1 MVKLQQKSSL
11 LIMELPDDLPLVTA
25 EAMSEAAFEQFCAQN
40 RELRIEREA
49 NGKVTI
55 MAPVHFDSGFFE
67 VEVLVELRN
76 FVKNSK
82 LGGRVLSPSTG
93 FKLPNGATKS
103 PDASWIS
110 AEKLANLPAEER
122 KKFAAVVP
130 DFIIEIRSDSD
141 KLGKLKRKMEQT
153 WIGNGVRLAWL
164 IDPVKQ
170 KAYIYRQ
177 DGTVEVV
184 PNFEGKLNGEEVLPG
199 FELDLGMLKGEE

>member
-1 MVKLQQKSSL
+1 MVKLQKKSSL

-40 RELRIEREA
+40 RELRIERET

-55 MAPVHFDSGFFE
+55 NPPVYFDSGFFE
-67 VEVLVELRN
+67 GEVLGELRN

-93 FKLPNGATKS
+93 VKLPNGATKS

-177 DGTVEVV
+177 DGTVDVV

>member
-1 MVKLQQKSSL
+1 MVKLSQKSSSL
-11 LIMELPDDLPLVTA
+11 TLMLPADLPLITA
-25 EAMSEAAFEQFCAQN
+25 EAMSEADFEQFCAQN
-40 RELRIEREA
+40 RDLRIEREA

-67 VEVLVELRN
+67 GEVLGELRN
-76 FVKNSK
+76 FVKGNK

-93 FKLPNGATKS
+93 FKLPDGSTKS

-110 AEKLANLPAEER
+110 AEKLAALPPAER

-153 WIGNGVRLAWL
+153 WIGNGVRLGWL

-170 KAYIYRQ
+170 KVYIYRQ
-177 DGTVEVV
+177 DGSVDVIQG
-184 PNFEGKLNGEEVLPG
+184 FDGKLNGEDVLPG
-199 FELDLGMLKGEE
+199 FELDLGMLKGE

>member
-1 MVKLQQKSSL
+1 MVKLSQKSSPFTVML
-11 LIMELPDDLPLVTA
+11 SADLPLITA
-25 EAMSEAAFEQFCAQN
+25 EAMSEADFEQFCAQN
-40 RELRIEREA
+40 RDLRIEREA

-67 VEVLVELRN
+67 GEVFGELRN

-82 LGGRVLSPSTG
+82 LGGRALSPSTG
-93 FKLPNGATKS
+93 FKLPDGATKS

-110 AEKLANLPAEER
+110 AEKLAALPPAER

-153 WIGNGVRLAWL
+153 WIGNGVRLGWL

-170 KAYIYRQ
+170 KVYIYRQ
-177 DGTVEVV
+177 DGSVDVIQG
-184 PNFEGKLNGEEVLPG
+184 FDGKLNGEDVLPG
-199 FELDLGMLKGEE
+199 FELDLGMLKGE

>member
-1 MVKLQQKSSL
+1 MVKLSQKSSSL
-11 LIMELPDDLPLVTA
+11 TLMLPADLPLITA
-25 EAMSEAAFEQFCAQN
+25 EAMSEADFEQFCAQN
-40 RELRIEREA
+40 RDLRIEREA

-67 VEVLVELRN
+67 TEVLGELRN
-76 FVKNSK
+76 FVKGNK
-82 LGGRVLSPSTG
+82 LGGRALSPSTG
-93 FKLPNGATKS
+93 FKLPDGSTKS

-110 AEKLANLPAEER
+110 AEKLAALPPAER

-153 WIGNGVRLAWL
+153 WIANGVRLGWL

-177 DGTVEVV
+177 DGSMEVIQG
-184 PNFEGKLNGEEVLPG
+184 FDEKLNGEDVLPG
-199 FELDLGMLKGEE
+199 FELDLSMLKGE

>member
-1 MVKLQQKSSL
+1 MVKLSQKSSSL
-11 LIMELPDDLPLVTA
+11 TLMLPADLPLITA
-25 EAMSEAAFEQFCAQN
+25 KAMSEADFEQFCAQN
-40 RELRIEREA
+40 RDLRIEREA

-67 VEVLVELRN
+67 GEVFGELRN

-82 LGGRVLSPSTG
+82 LGGRALSPSTG
-93 FKLPNGATKS
+93 FKLPDGATKS

-110 AEKLANLPAEER
+110 AEKLAALPPAER

-153 WIGNGVRLAWL
+153 WIGNGVRLGWL

-170 KAYIYRQ
+170 KAYVYRQ
-177 DGTVEVV
+177 DGSVDVIQG
-184 PNFEGKLNGEEVLPG
+184 FDGKLNGEDVLPG
-199 FELDLGMLKGEE
+199 FELDLGMLKGE

>member
-55 MAPVHFDSGFFE
+55 MAPVHFDSGSFE
-67 VEVLVELRN
+67 LDVATDLNNYVR
-76 FVKNSK
+76 KTKSGK
-82 LGGRVLSPSTG
+82 ALGPSTG
-93 FKLPNGATKS
+93 FKLPDGSTKS

-130 DFIIEIRSDSD
+130 DFVIEIRSDSD
-141 KLGKLKRKMEQT
+141 KLKKLKRKMEQT

-177 DGTVEVV
+177 DGTVDVV
-184 PNFEGKLNGEEVLPG
+184 PNFDGKLNGEEVLPG

>member
-11 LIMELPDDLPLVTA
+11 LIMDFPDDLPLVTA

-67 VEVLVELRN
+67 GEVFGELRD
-76 FVKNSK
+76 FVKKSGI
-82 LGGRVLSPSTG
+82 GGRALSPSTG
-93 FKLPNGATKS
+93 FKLPDGATKS

-130 DFIIEIRSDSD
+130 DFVIEIRSDSD
-141 KLGKLKRKMEQT
+141 KLKKLKRKMEQT

-177 DGTVEVV
+177 DGTVDVV

-199 FELDLGMLKGEE
+199 FELDLGILKGEE

>member
-1 MVKLQQKSSL
+1 MVKLSQKSSPL
-11 LIMELPDDLPLVTA
+11 TLMLPVDLPLVTA
-25 EAMSEAAFEQFCAQN
+25 AAMSEADFEQFCAQN

-67 VEVLVELRN
+67 GEVLGELRN
-76 FVKNSK
+76 FVKKSE
-82 LGGRVLSPSTG
+82 LGGRTLSPSTG
-93 FKLPNGATKS
+93 FSLPDGSTKS
-103 PDASWIS
+103 PDVSWIN
-110 AEKLANLPAEER
+110 AEKLAALPPEER

-130 DFIIEIRSDSD
+130 DFVIEIRSDSD

-153 WIGNGVRLAWL
+153 WIANGVRLAWL

-177 DGTVEVV
+177 DGSIAIIQ
-184 PNFEGKLNGEEVLPG
+184 NFDEKLNGEDVLPG
-199 FELDLGMLKGEE
+199 FELDLGMLKG

>member
-1 MVKLQQKSSL
+1 MVKLSQKLSPL
-11 LIMELPDDLPLVTA
+11 TLMLPVDLSLVTA
-25 EAMSEAAFEQFCAQN
+25 AAMSEADFEQFCAQN
-40 RELRIEREA
+40 CELRIEREA

-67 VEVLVELRN
+67 TEVLAELRN

-93 FKLPNGATKS
+93 FKLPDGSTKS
-103 PDASWIS
+103 PDASWIN
-110 AEKLANLPAEER
+110 AEKLAALPPEER

-153 WIGNGVRLAWL
+153 WIANGVRLAWL

-177 DGTVEVV
+177 DRSIDVIQGFDST
-184 PNFEGKLNGEEVLPG
+184 LNGEDVLPG
-199 FELDLGMLKGEE
+199 FELDLGMLKGE

>member
-1 MVKLQQKSSL
+1 MVKLSQKSSPFTVML
-11 LIMELPDDLPLVTA
+11 SADLPLITA
-25 EAMSEAAFEQFCAQN
+25 EAMSEADFEQFCAQN
-40 RELRIEREA
+40 RDLRIEREA

-55 MAPVHFDSGFFE
+55 IAPVHFDSGFFE
-67 VEVLVELRN
+67 GEVFGELRN

-82 LGGRVLSPSTG
+82 LGGRALSPSTG
-93 FKLPNGATKS
+93 FKLPDGATKS

-110 AEKLANLPAEER
+110 AEKLAALPPAER

-153 WIGNGVRLAWL
+153 WIGNGVRLGWL

-170 KAYIYRQ
+170 KVYIYRQ
-177 DGTVEVV
+177 DGSVDVIQG
-184 PNFEGKLNGEEVLPG
+184 FDGKLNGEDVLPG
-199 FELDLGMLKGEE
+199 FELDLGMLKGE